1 MAKSTWIFII
11 IVLIVLAF
19 FSFIIAGIVSLFI
32 GNGADVTTL
41 GAGNV
46 ALIQIKGV
54 ILTEKEPF
62 LFAAENTVSTDTV
75 KLIEKADKNPAIQA
89 IVFEVNSPG
98 GSAVAS
104 QEIADSIKAV
114 KKPTVAWIRELGAS
128 GAYWIA
134 SSTDHIVAN
143 KMAITGSI
151 GVISSY
157 LEFSGL
163 LRDYNVTYRR
173 LVSGKYKDIGTPFK
187 ELTKEE
193 EELFQE
199 RLDLIREYFIDEVS
213 KNRKMAKKDVEKIAT
228 GLFYLGS
235 QAKEIG
241 LVDELGGKK
250 EVEKYLEKQL
260 NIAVKFVKYEK
271 KKGFFESLGEVIN
284 KRFFYV
290 GKGIGNSLFENNDQ
304 LKIVA

>member
-1 MAKSTWIFII
+1 MTKSTWIFIV

-19 FSFIIAGIVSLFI
+19 FSFIIAGIISLFI
-32 GNGADVTTL
+32 GNGTDVTKF
-41 GAGNV
+41 GGGNV
-46 ALIQIKGV
+46 ALIQIKGK

-62 LFAAENTVSTDTV
+62 LFTEESTVSTDTI
-75 KLIEKADKNPAIQA
+75 KLIEKAEKNPTILAI
-89 IVFEVNSPG
+89 IFEINSPG

-104 QEIADSIKAV
+104 QEIADSIKAI

-134 SSTDHIVAN
+134 SSADYIVAN
-143 KMAITGSI
+143 KMSITGSI

-187 ELTKEE
+187 ELTKQEE
-193 EELFQE
+193 RLFQE

-213 KNRKMAKKDVEKIAT
+213 KNRKMAKKDVEEIAT

-235 QAKEIG
+235 QAKDLG
-241 LVDELGGKK
+241 LVDELGGKE
-250 EVEKYLEKQL
+250 EVKKYLERQL
-260 NIAVKFVKYEK
+260 NMPIRFVKYEK
-271 KKGFFESLGEVIN
+271 KRSFFESLGEVIN

-290 GKGIGNSLFENNDQ
+290 GKGIGNSLFEGNKQ
-304 LKIVA
+304 LRIIT